1 MKFIQVIKVALDSN
15 GLYSTAN
22 SVKQDLCNPFCY
34 PPQIFSCVKL
44 VRLLKAYGAKNKIN
58 WVQQNSCQLLR
69 QLTTNFIISIQKDGS
84 HCLSQFR
91 FKFIS
96 EASSFQHPLQ
106 GKNIHS
112 SLSNMANVF
121 LCQLQKQFSSIS
133 NTTAKFLS
141 SVDS

>member
-1 MKFIQVIKVALDSN
+1 MKFIQVIKVALHSN

-58 WVQQNSCQLLR
+58 CVQQNSCQLLR
-69 QLTTNFIISIQKDGS
+69 QLTTNFIVSIQKDGS

-91 FKFIS
+91 FKFTLQSQQLLAPFARQKYTFFFLQHGTRLPLTTLEPVQQHLKHHSYIS
-96 EASSFQHPLQ
+96 HLR
-106 GKNIHS
+106 
-112 SLSNMANVF
+112 
-121 LCQLQKQFSSIS
+121 
-133 NTTAKFLS
+133 
-141 SVDS
+141 